1 MKSKLPRFVL
11 HDSTEDVSINQI
23 ITLFEIANSIDGQY
37 IVTSLKDKFTTISS
51 DFISANTIITLSQN
65 NKFLKF

>member
-23 ITLFEIANSIDGQY
+23 KTLFEISNSLDGQY
-37 IVTSLKDKFTTISS
+37 IVTSLKDKFTT
-51 DFISANTIITLSQN
+51 
-65 NKFLKF
+65 LK